1 MTSRS
6 SSQQIQLEL
15 RLVGAADDKSWG
27 LFQTPGLAPVKI
39 LRTQEGL
46 GDWVNAKIGDMVMV
60 RIPQSM
66 AEGKGLYTLGSVV
79 GSSKITPKNG

>member
-15 RLVGAADDKSWG
+15 RLVGMAEDKSWG
-27 LFQTPGLAPVKI
+27 LFQTPGVAPVRI

-46 GDWVNAKIGDMVMV
+46 GDWVNANIGDMVMV
-60 RIPQSM
+60 RIPQSL
-66 AEGKGLYTLGSVV
+66 AEGKGLYALGSVV
-79 GSSKITPKNG
+79 GGPKISPKNG